1 MAEYQNQDGG
11 GQRRRRR
18 GGRNRNQG
26 GGRPEHR
33 NENRSGTFSR
43 SAPKPTGFERF
54 LNIIS
59 FGLLGKPAAR
69 KPGGNRPNRTETSSS
84 GGASRPA
91 RSSGSESRPPREPRE
106 PRSSPP
112 PGEVTTD
119 RLYIGNL
126 SYDATE
132 SDLFELFNG
141 VGSVK
146 NAEVVVNSRT
156 QRSKG
161 FAFITMAS
169 VEEAKRAV
177 AELHGKDFMGRA
189 LQLSGAKPPPS
200 RDDRSESSS
209 DAEAETAE
217 A

>member
-1 MAEYQNQDGG
+1 MAEYQNHDGG

-18 GGRNRNQG
+18 GGRNRNSG
-26 GGRPEHR
+26 SSSYAGRS
-33 NENRSGTFSR
+33 ENRPPHK

-59 FGLLGKPAAR
+59 FGLLGKPAR
-69 KPGGNRPNRTETSSS
+69 KPGAGRPNRSETSSS
-84 GGASRPA
+84 GGGSRPVRA
-91 RSSGSESRPPREPRE
+91 SGAESRPPREPRE
-106 PRSSPP
+106 PRPAPP
-112 PGEVTTD
+112 PGEVTTE

-177 AELHGKDFMGRA
+177 AELHGKEFMGRA
-189 LQLSGAKPPPS
+189 LQLSGAKPPPA
-200 RDDRSESSS
+200 REERAESSS
-209 DAEAETAE
+209 DAEAAP
-217 A
+217 AGA

>member
-1 MAEYQNQDGG
+1 MAEYQNHDGS

-26 GGRPEHR
+26 GRPEPR
-33 NENRSGTFSR
+33 PTPR
-43 SAPKPTGFERF
+43 SAPKPTGFQRF

-59 FGLLGKPAAR
+59 FGLLGKPAPRSASAS
-69 KPGGNRPNRTETSSS
+69 RPNRQES
-84 GGASRPA
+84 AP
-91 RSSGSESRPPREPRE
+91 SSGSSARSARVNSSEQRPPREPRE
-106 PRSSPP
+106 PRSAPTP
-112 PGEVTTD
+112 AEVTTD

-169 VEEAKRAV
+169 VDEAKRAV
-177 AELHGKDFMGRA
+177 AELHGKEFMGRA
-189 LQLSGAKPPPS
+189 LQLSGAKPPPA
-200 RDDRSESSS
+200 RGDDDSHQPS
-209 DAEAETAE
+209 DAEHAPAG